1 MNRLLIT
8 AVCAAMALPTVT
20 AADDHGH
27 AARPP
32 AYQYQQGGGQH
43 RDHNDGGQG
52 HDNGDHGD
60 HDNDR
65 GGHQYNNGGRYP
77 YYGYDQHH
85 YNNGAYRYY
94 NYGGYRPYYYGNS
107 YPYYYG
113 HSHHDGNDDALWAIG
128 GLMVGAIIG
137 SAVERAST
145 HPPATTSAPLPPASQ
160 PQKYCDRI
168 EYDSA
173 GNPYVERSCK

>member
-1 MNRLLIT
+1 MSRLLIT
-8 AVCAAMALPTVT
+8 AVCAAMALPTIS
-20 AADDHGH
+20 AADDHGR

-52 HDNGDHGD
+52 HDNGG
-60 HDNDR
+60 
-65 GGHQYNNGGRYP
+65 GGHYP
-77 YYGYDQHH
+77 YYGYNQHH
-85 YNNGAYRYY
+85 YYNGPYRYY
-94 NYGGYRPYYYGNS
+94 NYGGYRPYYYGNR

-113 HSHHDGNDDALWAIG
+113 HGHHDGNDDALWAIG

-145 HPPATTSAPLPPASQ
+145 RPPATTSPPPPPASQ